1 MKEETSVVEEIH
13 SRTASCVRGAF
24 VSLRL
29 KQLEAGKP

>member
-1 MKEETSVVEEIH
+1 MKEETGTVEEIH
-13 SRTASCVRGAF
+13 SRIARCVSGAF